1 MKVLPKYLAE
11 LIGTFALALV
21 VSFSLAGVSVLST
34 ALLAALTLGLFVYT
48 VGHISGAHLNPAITL
63 GALSI
68 KKIALQDAVGYWI
81 AQFLGG
87 YLAFAFSDWVF
98 GGAGTDL
105 VADNASRTGLGEAL
119 GLAFFA
125 FGVAAVLHGRVPKD
139 LTGAV
144 VGGSLLLG
152 IALAYP
158 MSSALINPAVALAVG
173 SLTPVYL
180 IGPLLGG
187 IVGMWAFK
195 LLSERK

>member
-48 VGHISGAHLNPAITL
+48 VGHLSGAHLNPAITL

-68 KKIALQDAVGYWI
+68 KKIGLQDAVGYWI
-81 AQFLGG
+81 AQFLGA
-87 YLAFAFSDWVF
+87 YLAFIFSGWVQV
-98 GGAGTDL
+98 GADL
-105 VADNASRTGLGEAL
+105 TADNASLTGLGEAI
-119 GLAFFA
+119 GVAFFA
-125 FGVAAVLHGRVPKD
+125 FGVAAVIHGRIPKD

-152 IALAYP
+152 IALASP
-158 MSSALINPAVALAVG
+158 LSNGLINPAVALAVG